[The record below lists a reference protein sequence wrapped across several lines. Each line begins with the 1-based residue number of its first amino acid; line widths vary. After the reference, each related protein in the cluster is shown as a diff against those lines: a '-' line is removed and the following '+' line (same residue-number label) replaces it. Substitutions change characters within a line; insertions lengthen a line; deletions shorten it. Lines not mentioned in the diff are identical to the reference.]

1 MMNKMKCCCVFL
13 ALLFVQNV
21 LSQSKESQTIQV
33 NEDLTVERIEEN
45 VFVATHRFPWAGNCL
60 AVRLS
65 DSELVLVDTPW
76 EITGTGALLQW
87 IRERFGRIHIIAVNT
102 HFHQDNLG
110 GNDVLLSQSIPVYG
124 SDLTV
129 RLLEENKST
138 LIRRTMQNLSDP
150 KYKRYHNAYK
160 NWDLKPPDHVFEL
173 KKGLTLSIG
182 EETIEVFYPG
192 PAHTQD
198 NIVVYFPK
206 RKILFGGCMI
216 RSLASNRIG
225 THSYGD
231 LESWPQSA
239 KNVLE
244 RYPDARIVIPGHG
257 AWGDIRLIQHTID
270 LVNQR

>member
-1 MMNKMKCCCVFL
+1 MNNKKCCCVVFTL
-13 ALLFVQNV
+13 IFVPYI

-33 NEDLTVERIEEN
+33 NEDLTIEKIEEN
-45 VFVATHRFPWAGNCL
+45 IFVATHRFPWAGNCL

-65 DSELVLVDTPW
+65 DSELVMVDTPW
-76 EITGTGALLQW
+76 ESTGTEALLQW
-87 IRERFGRIHIIAVNT
+87 IRGRFGWIHITAINT

-110 GNDVLLSQSIPVYG
+110 GNEVLLVEDIPVYG

-129 RLLEENKST
+129 RLLKENKST
-138 LIRRTMQNLSDP
+138 LIRQTLQNLSDP
-150 KYKRYHNAYK
+150 KFKRYHDAYK
-160 NWDLKPPDHVFEL
+160 NTDIKPPDHVFAL

-182 EETIEVFYPG
+182 EETVEIYYPG
-192 PAHTQD
+192 QAHTQD

-206 RKILFGGCMI
+206 RNILFGGCMI
-216 RSLASNRIG
+216 RSLASTHIG

-231 LESWPQSA
+231 FDSWPQSA
-239 KNVLE
+239 RNVLE

-270 LVNQR
+270 LVDQR